1 MPLLEQL
8 KAIAMLG
15 LHFSKNVY
23 DQERYEQLLKLVE
36 EYYGHALRTPPADVH
51 AQFRNQLSQL
61 SITPRIGSDAAI
73 FDSSGKILL
82 LKRSDDA
89 KWCLPCGL
97 VDAGESPEQAAI
109 REAKEETGLEVKI
122 LELVGI
128 YTRLPSIEWGLFTI
142 VSTVYLCKVIGGTLQ
157 NSHEDLG
164 LQYWE
169 IEEVP
174 VWHGNQEQQ
183 ARDAQ
188 AKYTAL
194 DFGHKSIL
202 QKF

>member
-1 MPLLEQL
+1 MILDAMPLLEQL
-8 KAIAMLG
+8 KAIATLG
-15 LHFSKNVY
+15 LHFSTNVY

-36 EYYGHALRTPPADVH
+36 EYYGHALEMPPSEVH
-51 AQFRNQLSQL
+51 AQFRTQLGQL

-73 FDSSGKILL
+73 FDSNGKILL

-89 KWCLPCGL
+89 TWCLPCGL

-109 REAKEETGLEVKI
+109 REAKEETGLDVKI
-122 LELVGI
+122 LELVGV

-142 VSTVYLCKVIGGTLQ
+142 VSTVYLCEVTGGRLQ

-164 LQYWE
+164 LQYWD

-174 VWHGNQEQQ
+174 VWHGNQAQQ
-183 ARDAQ
+183 ARDART
-188 AKYTAL
+188 KYQTRMAR
-194 DFGHKSIL
+194 
-202 QKF
+202 

>member
-15 LHFSKNVY
+15 LHFSQNVY

-36 EYYGHALRTPPADVH
+36 TYYGHALEMPASEVQ

-89 KWCLPCGL
+89 KWCMPCDL
-97 VDAGESPEQAAI
+97 VDAGENPEQAAI
-109 REAKEETGLEVKI
+109 REAKEETGLEIKI

-142 VSTVYLCKVIGGTLQ
+142 VSTVYLCEVTGGTLQ

-164 LQYWE
+164 LQYWD
-169 IEEVP
+169 IEDVP
-174 VWHGNQEQQ
+174 AWHGNQEQQ
-183 ARDAQ
+183 ARDSRV
-188 AKYTAL
+188 KYQT
-194 DFGHKSIL
+194 
-202 QKF
+202 QMVR

>member
-1 MPLLEQL
+1 MILDAMPLLEQL

-15 LHFSKNVY
+15 LNFSTNVY

-36 EYYGHALRTPPADVH
+36 TYYGHALEMPPSEVH
-51 AQFRNQLSQL
+51 AQFRNQLGQL

-89 KWCLPCGL
+89 TWCLPCGL

-109 REAKEETGLEVKI
+109 REAKEETGLDVKI

-142 VSTVYLCKVIGGTLQ
+142 VSTVYLCEVIGGTLQ

-164 LQYWE
+164 LQYWD

-183 ARDAQ
+183 ARDARAKHQ
-188 AKYTAL
+188 ALAR
-194 DFGHKSIL
+194 
-202 QKF
+202 

>member
-1 MPLLEQL
+1 MTLDVLPLLEQL
-8 KAIAMLG
+8 KAIASLG
-15 LHFSKNVY
+15 LHYSKDVY
-23 DQERYEQLLKLVE
+23 DRGRYEQIMKLVE
-36 EYYGHALRTPPADVH
+36 EYYGHVLEMPPVEVH

-89 KWCLPCGL
+89 KWCMPCGL
-97 VDAGESPEQAAI
+97 VDAGETPEQAAI
-109 REAKEETGLEVKI
+109 REAKEETGLDVKI

-142 VSTVYLCKVIGGTLQ
+142 VSTVYLCEVTGGTLQ

-164 LQYWE
+164 LEYWN
-169 IEEVP
+169 IEDVP

-183 ARDAQ
+183 ARDAS
-188 AKYTAL
+188 AKYQMRMAR
-194 DFGHKSIL
+194 
-202 QKF
+202 

>member
-1 MPLLEQL
+1 MIFDALPLLEQL
-8 KAIAMLG
+8 KAIASLG
-15 LHFSKNVY
+15 LHYTKDVY
-23 DQERYEQLLKLVE
+23 DRGRYEQIMQLVE
-36 EYYGHALRTPPADVH
+36 EYYGHALEMPPKEVH
-51 AQFRNQLSQL
+51 AQFRNQLGEL

-82 LKRSDDA
+82 LKRSDDET
-89 KWCLPCGL
+89 WCLPCGL

-109 REAKEETGLEVKI
+109 REAREETGLEVKI

-128 YTRLPSIEWGLFTI
+128 YTRLPSIQWGLFTI
-142 VSTVYLCKVIGGTLQ
+142 VSTVYLCEVTGGALQ

-164 LQYWE
+164 LQYWD

-174 VWHGNQEQQ
+174 TWHGNQEQQ

-188 AKYTAL
+188 VKYRAL
-194 DFGHKSIL
+194 KE
-202 QKF
+202 K